1 MNKYRNK
8 ITYINGK
15 KFDSKKE
22 AMHYLILR
30 DRLEK
35 GEIENLRIQV
45 SYELLP
51 SVYEEQIVHLKTKD
65 KKVRKC
71 VQKPTCYI
79 ADFVYYD
86 KRLGKEMIID
96 VKGRRTQAYI
106 LKKKMMKALLG
117 LTITET

>member
-1 MNKYRNK
+1 M
-8 ITYINGK
+8 

-35 GEIENLRIQV
+35 GEIENLRMQV

-71 VQKPTCYI
+71 VQRAVTYI

-86 KRLGKEMIID
+86 KKANKEIIVD
-96 VKGRRTQAYI
+96 VKGGKAGITKEFL
-106 LKKKMMKALLG
+106 LKKKMFKYLCG
-117 LTITET
+117 KDIVIV